1 MRDVLFAQET
11 METQESME
19 TVDIVDGREGAAIS
33 CVLMEIGGKEY
44 A

>member
-11 METQESME
+11 MEMQDIME
-19 TVDIVDGREGAAIS
+19 TVDIVDSREGAAIS
-33 CVLMEIGGKEY
+33 CVLMEIGGKKY